1 MVWLSIIGG
10 RPRSK
15 QTANNYFQLQMQTY
29 ENRQSDTAPVI
40 VVLGA
45 TGGIGSELCRRLAAK
60 GARLLA
66 AGRDPEKLAALAAE
80 TGAQTYTLD
89 LTQPESVDQCI
100 KQAVETFGRIDGVA
114 NCIGSLLLKPAHL
127 TTDAEWA
134 ATLDINLGSAFATVR
149 AAARAMTRTGGSIVL
164 VSSAAAR
171 TGLANHEAIAAA
183 KAGIIGLALSAAA
196 SYAGRGIRVN
206 CVAPGLVRT
215 PLTVRITENEA
226 ALKGSLAMHA
236 LGRIGEPADVASAI
250 EWMLDPAQHWVT
262 GQVLGIDGGL
272 ATVRPR

>member
-1 MVWLSIIGG
+1 
-10 RPRSK
+10 
-15 QTANNYFQLQMQTY
+15 MQTN
-29 ENRQSDTAPVI
+29 EKRESETAPVI

-45 TGGIGSELCRRLAAK
+45 TGGIGSELCRRLAAQ
-60 GARLLA
+60 GTRLLA

-80 TGAQTYTLD
+80 TGAQTFTLIGV
-89 LTQPESVDQCI
+89 QSESVEGCI
-100 KQAVETFGRIDGVA
+100 NQAKETFGQVDGVA

-149 AAARAMTRTGGSIVL
+149 AAARVMTRTGGSIVL

-171 TGLANHEAIAAA
+171 IGLANHEAIAAA
-183 KAGIIGLALSAAA
+183 KAGIIGLTLSAAA

-215 PLTVRITENEA
+215 PLTARITGNEA
-226 ALKGSLAMHA
+226 ALQGSLAMHA

-250 EWMLDPAQHWVT
+250 AWMLDPAQSWVT

-272 ATVRPR
+272 SRVRPR

>member
-1 MVWLSIIGG
+1 MKVH
-10 RPRSK
+10 
-15 QTANNYFQLQMQTY
+15 
-29 ENRQSDTAPVI
+29 ENRPSETAPVI

-45 TGGIGSELCRRLAAK
+45 TGGIGSELCRRLSAK
-60 GARLLA
+60 GAQLLA
-66 AGRDPEKLAALAAE
+66 AGRHPEKLAALAAD
-80 TGAQTYTLD
+80 TSAQSFLLD
-89 LTQPESVDQCI
+89 VTQAESVDQCI
-100 KQAVETFGRIDGVA
+100 NEAVETFGRIDGVA

-127 TTDAEWA
+127 TTNAEWV

-149 AAARAMTRTGGSIVL
+149 AAGRAMTRTGGSIVL
-164 VSSAAAR
+164 LSSAAAR

-183 KAGIIGLALSAAA
+183 KAGIIGLTLSAAA

-215 PLTVRITENEA
+215 PLTARITENEA
-226 ALKGSLAMHA
+226 ALKGSLALHA

-262 GQVLGIDGGL
+262 GQVLGVDGGL
-272 ATVRPR
+272 ASVRPR